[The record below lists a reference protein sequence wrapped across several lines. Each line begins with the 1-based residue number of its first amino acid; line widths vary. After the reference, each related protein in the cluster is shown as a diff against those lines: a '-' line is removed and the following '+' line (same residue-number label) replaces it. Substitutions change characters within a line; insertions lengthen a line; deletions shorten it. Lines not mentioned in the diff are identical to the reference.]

1 MNLLPHHAAP
11 VIPPF
16 WTVVTLIT
24 RPIGLGVVLGPM
36 G

>member
-1 MNLLPHHAAP
+1 MNLLPPNAAP

-16 WTVVTLIT
+16 WTVFTAIT
-24 RPIGLGVVLGPM
+24 RPIGLGFVLGLM